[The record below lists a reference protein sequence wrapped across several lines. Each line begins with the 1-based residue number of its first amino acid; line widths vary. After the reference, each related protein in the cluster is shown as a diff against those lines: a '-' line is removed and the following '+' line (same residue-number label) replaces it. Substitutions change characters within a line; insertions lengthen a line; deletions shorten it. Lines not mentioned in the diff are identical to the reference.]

1 MLYAR
6 LQPQLRSSSF
16 SLALLPRFRWPSQP
30 PSNSSTPTSRPYG
43 TASASS
49 LPLVAQ
55 PSFWQS
61 VIPKFLRK
69 SQSTPSLE
77 KLQRS
82 KEWNPATYFIIMSLV
97 IGSNAIQMIA
107 LKNEIRNFSRKADVR
122 IELLQDIIERIGK
135 GEDVNVE
142 EILGTGDED
151 REREWENGKS
161 RSS

>member
-1 MLYAR
+1 MLYTR
-6 LQPQLRSSSF
+6 IQLQLRSSSF
-16 SLALLPRFRWPSQP
+16 PSALLTRIRWPDQP
-30 PSNSSTPTSRPYG
+30 PSNSSTPTSRPY
-43 TASASS
+43 ASASS
-49 LPLVAQ
+49 LPRVAQ

-61 VIPKFLRK
+61 VIPKILRK
-69 SQSTPSLE
+69 SQSPPSLE

-107 LKNEIRNFSRKADVR
+107 LKNELRNFSRKADAR
-122 IELLQDIIERIGK
+122 IGLLRDILNRIGK
-135 GEDVNVE
+135 GEDVNVGE
-142 EILGTGDED
+142 LLGGGDEE